1 MRIGKPK
8 SGNGGFVPCP
18 VGAHP
23 AVLVDVIDLGVVES
37 SFKGEKTQ
45 RDMLKL
51 VWEVVALAEGGKRY
65 LVSQKYTKS
74 LHEKSNLRKH
84 LKSWRGGKDFSED
97 EIEDGFEAEHLLHKP
112 CIVCVTQDTGND
124 GRVWAKVESV
134 LPAGGTTTA
143 PSGQYTRVQ
152 DREGFHAPQTA
163 PAAPANQPAQSESDF
178 IPF

>member
-8 SGNGGFVPCP
+8 SGNGDFVPCP

-23 AVLVDVIDLGVVES
+23 AVLVDIVDLGIVES
-37 SFKGEKTQ
+37 SFKGEKTP

-51 VWEVVALAEGGKRY
+51 VWEAVALAEGGKRY

-84 LKSWRGGKDFSED
+84 IKSWRGGKDFSEEELD
-97 EIEDGFEAEHLLHKP
+97 KGFELETLVHKP

-134 LPAGGTTTA
+134 LPPGGTLTV
-143 PSGQYTRVQ
+143 PSGNYVRVK
-152 DREGFHAPQTA
+152 DRDGYQP
-163 PAAPANQPAQSESDF
+163 PKAAPTSQPTMQDEPDF